1 MFEIGNFMTSSKLI
15 NYTTREFMSDHE
27 LEQYIVKQNEIFT
40 PKVVEEF
47 TKAGMLRRVLTK
59 LWNKEG
65 VHRVGILFEYRD
77 EKAFSECQSLLEK
90 HYIPMVKTFITKV
103 VGSRGI
109 VVHEFDSEEFKKS

>member
-1 MFEIGNFMTSSKLI
+1 MSNVNLI
-15 NYTTREFMSDHE
+15 NYSTREFTTKGEMDS
-27 LEQYIVKQNEIFT
+27 YIRKQDEIFT
-40 PKVVEEF
+40 PEV
-47 TKAGMLRRVLTK
+47 TKIFIEAGMLRRVLTK

-77 EKAFSECQSLLEK
+77 EKAFAACQSLLEK

-109 VVHEFDSEEFKKS
+109 VVHEFSSEEFK

>member
-1 MFEIGNFMTSSKLI
+1 MTSSKLV

-27 LEQYIVKQNEIFT
+27 LEQYEIFT

-77 EKAFSECQSLLEK
+77 EKAYVACQSLLEK

-103 VGSRGI
+103 IGSRGI
-109 VVHEFDSEEFKKS
+109 VVHEFSSEEFTKG